1 MKQLIGITLGIVLS
15 LPAAAGDVY
24 RWVDEHGQVHF
35 GDRPPARAQ
44 ATSQPLLPTAP
55 DTPEENGLRAGER
68 ARLRKIEREERRE
81 AADRIAREKQ
91 AAADEQR
98 RARQADRNAQRCDD
112 YRRRISEYKRRLRAG
127 CRVSACNTYQARIDS
142 YQDKAAQVCP

>member
-1 MKQLIGITLGIVLS
+1 MKQLRGITLGIVLS
-15 LPAAAGDVY
+15 FPAAAGDVY
-24 RWVDEHGQVHF
+24 RWVDDRGQVHF
-35 GDRPPARAQ
+35 GDRPPA
-44 ATSQPLLPTAP
+44 TPQPLLPTAP

-68 ARLRKIEREERRE
+68 VRLREIEREERRE

-98 RARQADRNAQRCDD
+98 RARQADRDAQRCAD
-112 YRRRISEYKRRLRAG
+112 YRRRISEYRRRLRAG
-127 CRVSACNTYQARIDS
+127 CRASACNTYQARIDS